1 MLDCKFSFLFAFPGT
16 KIVNCITV
24 HTEQTTFEGSRGRMG
39 KVWGV
44 WGVRVS
50 DEIPL
55 YKNAARPQLQ
65 SSR

>member
-1 MLDCKFSFLFAFPGT
+1 
-16 KIVNCITV
+16 
-24 HTEQTTFEGSRGRMG
+24 MG

-44 WGVRVS
+44 WGVWVS

-65 SSR
+65 SKVDKRQTATTSGASR